1 VLEDVSGDLVVD
13 LAAVGVVLGAGLG
26 GDGEALRHRHTGC
39 GHLSQAGTLA
49 AQRVLHG
56 DFVATE
62 GVVALAEVV
71 QILFAHALFTSQSWP
86 PVQMSRRSHRLLTI
100 TDTMNIVM

>member
-1 VLEDVSGDLVVD
+1 MLEDVSGDLVVD

-39 GHLSQAGTLA
+39 GHFSQAGTLA

-100 TDTMNIVM
+100 TDTMNIIM